1 MFFELRSYPVLP
13 GKMEAWVR
21 FMDEEIIPY
30 QLSKGMCIPA
40 SFVDEEN
47 YRYVWFRRF
56 ADEAERDRQYAAVYE
71 EEIWTGDMRPRVGE
85 YIDHDG
91 VTVSILRATPRSF
104 MR

>member
-13 GKMEAWVR
+13 GKMDDWVK
-21 FMDEEIIPY
+21 FMDEEIIPW
-30 QLSKGMCIPA
+30 QMSKGMCIPG
-40 SFVDEEN
+40 SFVDKEN

-56 ADEAERDRQYAAVYE
+56 ADEAERDRLYAAVYDE
-71 EEIWTGDMRPRVGE
+71 DIWTQDMRPRVGE

-91 VTVSILRATPRSF
+91 VVVSILRATPRSF